1 MSEAKLTLNTLF
13 GLPDEKFYTKALSA
27 GMSKEG
33 LVTTKEKIL
42 SALRGLRWRAI
53 ETEFRDKA
61 VDLLNM
67 DVLDLVTST
76 WEKYN
81 TLAELADR
89 TKANNE
95 TAFVPL
101 MDHSID
107 CELHPYVEIRMGSF
121 VQQIVFDVTAEIK
134 MKGLILKIGEGKI
147 KAIEAGSCE
156 GDGEIKIKELTL
168 REQKFGPLNLPGTV
182 NLGNGIALA

>member
-13 GLPDEKFYTKALSA
+13 GLPDETFYTKALSA
-27 GMSKEG
+27 GMSTEG

-76 WEKYN
+76 WRN
-81 TLAELADR
+81 ITLWQSWPTARKL
-89 TKANNE
+89 TMKPLLFHLWTIQSTANC
-95 TAFVPL
+95 TL
-101 MDHSID
+101 MWRS
-107 CELHPYVEIRMGSF
+107 EWAVLSSR
-121 VQQIVFDVTAEIK
+121 
-134 MKGLILKIGEGKI
+134 
-147 KAIEAGSCE
+147 SC
-156 GDGEIKIKELTL
+156 LML
-168 REQKFGPLNLPGTV
+168 RQKSK
-182 NLGNGIALA
+182 